1 MRCDFAFFVLAQKW
15 AARSRLA
22 DLRQR
27 LRGQPASG
35 FMLVLKSGR
44 QAPHTNQYKHSEC

>member
-1 MRCDFAFFVLAQKW
+1 MRCDLAFFVLAQKFT
-15 AARSRLA
+15 ARTRLA
-22 DLRQR
+22 DLCQR